1 MVIHPRLNFIYIGI
15 KGYHPHE
22 LPSFHSSRNVCTA
35 PVFQLQGGGGQ
46 SVGFFFRLLQFQCLW
61 CSRRDYGGML
71 QHKWWL

>member
-35 PVFQLQGGGGQ
+35 PVFQLQGGGGAVRRLFLSTSPVSL
-46 SVGFFFRLLQFQCLW
+46 SVVLPP
-61 CSRRDYGGML
+61 
-71 QHKWWL
+71 